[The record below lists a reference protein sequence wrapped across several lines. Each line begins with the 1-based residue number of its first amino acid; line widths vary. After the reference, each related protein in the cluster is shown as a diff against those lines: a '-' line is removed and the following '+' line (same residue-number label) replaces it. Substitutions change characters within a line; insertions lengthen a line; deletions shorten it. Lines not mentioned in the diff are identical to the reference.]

1 VASLFLPGILL
12 ALFRNRIERNFKL
25 VEMMK
30 SKQVILE
37 MGIVVVSVLYGL
49 GNVVNDR
56 QRPPAEKAEAKVAV
70 TKVLL
75 ETRVQVRPD
84 ELPELVRKTLNETS
98 YASWTI
104 TDAFLVT
111 EDDGA
116 QYYEVAVRKADERS
130 RMKIDTNGQVLN

>member
-1 VASLFLPGILL
+1 
-12 ALFRNRIERNFKL
+12 
-25 VEMMK
+25 MK

-56 QRPPAEKAEAKVAV
+56 QPEQSEKAEAKVAI
-70 TKVLL
+70 TKVIL
-75 ETRVQVRPD
+75 ETRVQVKPE
-84 ELPELVRKTLNETS
+84 ELPEPVRKTLNETS

-130 RMKIDTNGQVLN
+130 RMKIDKSGQVLN